1 MSQNET
7 SGTVAVDNQKIRT
20 KQMVLIALM
29 TAVTCVLGPL
39 SIPLPF
45 SPVPISL
52 TNFAIFLAIFVL
64 GMKSG
69 TISFIIY
76 LLLGAVGVP
85 VFSSF
90 RGGFQVLAG
99 PTGGYLIGF
108 IFLALIMGF
117 ALDHFDRK
125 LVPTI
130 IGMII
135 GMAVCYAFGTVW
147 LAKLLSLSF
156 KEGLM
161 MGVIPYLPGD
171 AAKIIIAAIVAM
183 VMMMFMSIV
192 LSMATIVFATIFAMV
207 VMFMSLMLFTT
218 TIVVTAIVVMVVR
231 FLLSSMFSCL

>member
-76 LLLGAVGVP
+76 LLLGAVGSRRTNRRISDRIHLP
-85 VFSSF
+85 
-90 RGGFQVLAG
+90 R
-99 PTGGYLIGF
+99 T
-108 IFLALIMGF
+108 
-117 ALDHFDRK
+117 DHGICTR
-125 LVPTI
+125 
-130 IGMII
+130 
-135 GMAVCYAFGTVW
+135 
-147 LAKLLSLSF
+147 SL
-156 KEGLM
+156 
-161 MGVIPYLPGD
+161 
-171 AAKIIIAAIVAM
+171 
-183 VMMMFMSIV
+183 
-192 LSMATIVFATIFAMV
+192 
-207 VMFMSLMLFTT
+207 
-218 TIVVTAIVVMVVR
+218 
-231 FLLSSMFSCL
+231 

>member
-7 SGTVAVDNQKIRT
+7 SGAVAVDNQKIKT

-29 TAVTCVLGPL
+29 TSVTCVLGPL

-64 GMKSG
+64 GMKNG

-135 GMAVCYAFGTVW
+135 GMVVCYAFGTVW

-161 MGVIPYLPGD
+161 MGVIPYLAGD
-171 AAKIIIAAIVAM
+171 VAKIIIAAIVGPK
-183 VMMMFMSIV
+183 
-192 LSMATIVFATIFAMV
+192 LYGATQKI
-207 VMFMSLMLFTT
+207 
-218 TIVVTAIVVMVVR
+218 R
-231 FLLSSMFSCL
+231 

>member
-76 LLLGAVGVP
+76 LLLGAIGVP
-85 VFSSF
+85 VFS
-90 RGGFQVLAG
+90 
-99 PTGGYLIGF
+99 
-108 IFLALIMGF
+108 
-117 ALDHFDRK
+117 
-125 LVPTI
+125 
-130 IGMII
+130 
-135 GMAVCYAFGTVW
+135 
-147 LAKLLSLSF
+147 LSVEVS
-156 KEGLM
+156 
-161 MGVIPYLPGD
+161 
-171 AAKIIIAAIVAM
+171 
-183 VMMMFMSIV
+183 
-192 LSMATIVFATIFAMV
+192 
-207 VMFMSLMLFTT
+207 
-218 TIVVTAIVVMVVR
+218 R
-231 FLLSSMFSCL
+231 FSQDQPVDI

>member
-7 SGTVAVDNQKIRT
+7 SGAVAVDNQKIKT

-64 GMKSG
+64 GMKNG

-125 LVPTI
+125 LVPII

-135 GMAVCYAFGTVW
+135 GMAVCYTFGTVW

-171 AAKIIIAAIVAM
+171 AAKIIIAAIVGPK
-183 VMMMFMSIV
+183 
-192 LSMATIVFATIFAMV
+192 LYGATQKI
-207 VMFMSLMLFTT
+207 
-218 TIVVTAIVVMVVR
+218 R
-231 FLLSSMFSCL
+231 

>member
-76 LLLGAVGVP
+76 LLLGAIGVP

-90 RGGFQVLAG
+90 RGGLQVLAG

-117 ALDHFDRK
+117 ALEHFDRK

-171 AAKIIIAAIVAM
+171 AAKIIIAIIVGPK
-183 VMMMFMSIV
+183 
-192 LSMATIVFATIFAMV
+192 LYGATQKI
-207 VMFMSLMLFTT
+207 
-218 TIVVTAIVVMVVR
+218 R
-231 FLLSSMFSCL
+231 

>member
-64 GMKSG
+64 GMKNG

-90 RGGFQVLAG
+90 RGGLQVLAG

-135 GMAVCYAFGTVW
+135 GMVVCYAFGTVW
-147 LAKLLSLSF
+147 IAKLLSLSF
-156 KEGLM
+156 KEGLI
-161 MGVIPYLPGD
+161 MGVIPYLAGD
-171 AAKIIIAAIVAM
+171 VAKIIIAAIVGPK
-183 VMMMFMSIV
+183 
-192 LSMATIVFATIFAMV
+192 LYGATQKI
-207 VMFMSLMLFTT
+207 
-218 TIVVTAIVVMVVR
+218 R
-231 FLLSSMFSCL
+231 

>member
-7 SGTVAVDNQKIRT
+7 SGAVAVDNQKIKT

-64 GMKSG
+64 GMKNG

-90 RGGFQVLAG
+90 RGGLQVLAG

-135 GMAVCYAFGTVW
+135 GMVVCYTFGTVW

-171 AAKIIIAAIVAM
+171 AAKIIIAAIVGPK
-183 VMMMFMSIV
+183 
-192 LSMATIVFATIFAMV
+192 LYGATQKI
-207 VMFMSLMLFTT
+207 
-218 TIVVTAIVVMVVR
+218 R
-231 FLLSSMFSCL
+231 

>member
-76 LLLGAVGVP
+76 LLLGAIGVP

-90 RGGFQVLAG
+90 RGGLQVLAG

-117 ALDHFDRK
+117 ALEHFDRK

-171 AAKIIIAAIVAM
+171 AAKIIIAAIVEPK
-183 VMMMFMSIV
+183 
-192 LSMATIVFATIFAMV
+192 LYGATQKI
-207 VMFMSLMLFTT
+207 
-218 TIVVTAIVVMVVR
+218 R
-231 FLLSSMFSCL
+231 

>member
-76 LLLGAVGVP
+76 LLLGAIGVP

-90 RGGFQVLAG
+90 RGGLQVLAG

-117 ALDHFDRK
+117 ALEHFDR
-125 LVPTI
+125 
-130 IGMII
+130 
-135 GMAVCYAFGTVW
+135 
-147 LAKLLSLSF
+147 
-156 KEGLM
+156 
-161 MGVIPYLPGD
+161 
-171 AAKIIIAAIVAM
+171 
-183 VMMMFMSIV
+183 
-192 LSMATIVFATIFAMV
+192 
-207 VMFMSLMLFTT
+207 
-218 TIVVTAIVVMVVR
+218 
-231 FLLSSMFSCL
+231 

>member
-1 MSQNET
+1 MSQNVT
-7 SGTVAVDNQKIRT
+7 SGTVAVDNQKIKT

-64 GMKSG
+64 GMKNG

-90 RGGFQVLAG
+90 RGGLQVLAG

-135 GMAVCYAFGTVW
+135 GMVVCYAFGTVW

-171 AAKIIIAAIVAM
+171 AAKIIIAAIVGPK
-183 VMMMFMSIV
+183 
-192 LSMATIVFATIFAMV
+192 LYGATQKI
-207 VMFMSLMLFTT
+207 
-218 TIVVTAIVVMVVR
+218 R
-231 FLLSSMFSCL
+231 

>member
-7 SGTVAVDNQKIRT
+7 SGAVAVDNQKIKT

-64 GMKSG
+64 GMKNG

-161 MGVIPYLPGD
+161 MGVIPYLAGD
-171 AAKIIIAAIVAM
+171 VAKIILAAIVGPK
-183 VMMMFMSIV
+183 
-192 LSMATIVFATIFAMV
+192 LYGATQKI
-207 VMFMSLMLFTT
+207 
-218 TIVVTAIVVMVVR
+218 R
-231 FLLSSMFSCL
+231 

>member
-69 TISFIIY
+69 TISFILY
-76 LLLGAVGVP
+76 LLLGAIGVP

-90 RGGFQVLAG
+90 RGGLQVLAG

-117 ALDHFDRK
+117 ALDHFNRK

-161 MGVIPYLPGD
+161 MGVIPYLAGD
-171 AAKIIIAAIVAM
+171 AAKIIIAAIVGPK
-183 VMMMFMSIV
+183 
-192 LSMATIVFATIFAMV
+192 LYGATQKI
-207 VMFMSLMLFTT
+207 
-218 TIVVTAIVVMVVR
+218 R
-231 FLLSSMFSCL
+231 

>member
-76 LLLGAVGVP
+76 LLLGAIGVP

-90 RGGFQVLAG
+90 RGGLQVLAG

-135 GMAVCYAFGTVW
+135 GMAVCYTFGTVW
-147 LAKLLSLSF
+147 LAKTFKPLLQRRSYD
-156 KEGLM
+156 GCYP
-161 MGVIPYLPGD
+161 IPRRRCSKNYHCCNRRTKTLRCYTED
-171 AAKIIIAAIVAM
+171 KIIE
-183 VMMMFMSIV
+183 
-192 LSMATIVFATIFAMV
+192 
-207 VMFMSLMLFTT
+207 LFTERNIQT
-218 TIVVTAIVVMVVR
+218 NLHR
-231 FLLSSMFSCL
+231 FLFGCFSFYRQ

>member
-90 RGGFQVLAG
+90 RGGFQVLTG

-171 AAKIIIAAIVAM
+171 AAKIIIAAIVGPK
-183 VMMMFMSIV
+183 
-192 LSMATIVFATIFAMV
+192 LYGATQKI
-207 VMFMSLMLFTT
+207 
-218 TIVVTAIVVMVVR
+218 R
-231 FLLSSMFSCL
+231 

>member
-64 GMKSG
+64 GMKNG

-90 RGGFQVLAG
+90 RGGLQVLAG

-135 GMAVCYAFGTVW
+135 GMVVCYAFGTVW

-171 AAKIIIAAIVAM
+171 AAKIIIVAIVGPK
-183 VMMMFMSIV
+183 
-192 LSMATIVFATIFAMV
+192 LYGATQKI
-207 VMFMSLMLFTT
+207 
-218 TIVVTAIVVMVVR
+218 R
-231 FLLSSMFSCL
+231 

>member
-76 LLLGAVGVP
+76 LLLGAIGVP

-90 RGGFQVLAG
+90 RGGLQVLAG

-135 GMAVCYAFGTVW
+135 GMAICYIFGTAW
-147 LAKLLSLSF
+147 LAGQLGMSF
-156 KEGLM
+156 VAALGV
-161 MGVIPYLPGD
+161 GVIPYLPGD
-171 AAKIIIAAIVAM
+171 TAKIIIAIIAGPQIRKAVSR
-183 VMMMFMSIV
+183 FM
-192 LSMATIVFATIFAMV
+192 
-207 VMFMSLMLFTT
+207 
-218 TIVVTAIVVMVVR
+218 
-231 FLLSSMFSCL
+231 

>member
-90 RGGFQVLAG
+90 RGCFQVLAG

-171 AAKIIIAAIVAM
+171 AAKIIIAAIVGPK
-183 VMMMFMSIV
+183 
-192 LSMATIVFATIFAMV
+192 LYGATQKI
-207 VMFMSLMLFTT
+207 
-218 TIVVTAIVVMVVR
+218 R
-231 FLLSSMFSCL
+231 

>member
-90 RGGFQVLAG
+90 RGGLQVLAG

-117 ALDHFDRK
+117 ALDH
-125 LVPTI
+125 L
-130 IGMII
+130 
-135 GMAVCYAFGTVW
+135 TV
-147 LAKLLSLSF
+147 SSF
-156 KEGLM
+156 LQ
-161 MGVIPYLPGD
+161 
-171 AAKIIIAAIVAM
+171 
-183 VMMMFMSIV
+183 
-192 LSMATIVFATIFAMV
+192 
-207 VMFMSLMLFTT
+207 
-218 TIVVTAIVVMVVR
+218 
-231 FLLSSMFSCL
+231 SSE

>member
-76 LLLGAVGVP
+76 LLLGAIGVP

-90 RGGFQVLAG
+90 RGGLQVLAG

-135 GMAVCYAFGTVW
+135 GMAICYSFGTAWRAGQRGISCVAA
-147 LAKLLSLSF
+147 L
-156 KEGLM
+156 GV
-161 MGVIPYLPGD
+161 GVIPYLPGD
-171 AAKIIIAAIVAM
+171 TAKIIIVIIAGPQIRKTVSR
-183 VMMMFMSIV
+183 FM
-192 LSMATIVFATIFAMV
+192 LAGK
-207 VMFMSLMLFTT
+207 
-218 TIVVTAIVVMVVR
+218 
-231 FLLSSMFSCL
+231 

>member
-76 LLLGAVGVP
+76 LLLGAIGVP

-90 RGGFQVLAG
+90 RGGLQVLAG

-117 ALDHFDRK
+117 ALEHFDRK

-171 AAKIIIAAIVAM
+171 AAKISIAAIVGPK
-183 VMMMFMSIV
+183 
-192 LSMATIVFATIFAMV
+192 LYGATQKI
-207 VMFMSLMLFTT
+207 
-218 TIVVTAIVVMVVR
+218 R
-231 FLLSSMFSCL
+231 

>member
-76 LLLGAVGVP
+76 LLLGAIGVP

-90 RGGFQVLAG
+90 RGGLQVLAG

-171 AAKIIIAAIVAM
+171 AAKIIIAAIV
-183 VMMMFMSIV
+183 
-192 LSMATIVFATIFAMV
+192 
-207 VMFMSLMLFTT
+207 
-218 TIVVTAIVVMVVR
+218 VMVVG